1 VTSTEAFPYWLI
13 LYLTLEMLYI
23 INYLHKCQIIHADI
37 KADNLLVN
45 MLPSSIDYF
54 EPTKTKCLVLIDY
67 NRSID
72 LSVLP
77 NEAEFNAKTDNK
89 SLLCSE
95 MKEDKPWTYQ
105 IDYYGIISSIHCII
119 FKKYMSTYTE
129 NNRNKITQSI
139 PRQFDKLYTKLFD
152 TFLNIPSCHELP
164 NLEEDFIRHFVILFK
179 TELGASFSKS
189 KKYLADLNEKY
200 PAFLKKQRV

>member
-1 VTSTEAFPYWLI
+1 V
-13 LYLTLEMLYI
+13 LYLTLEMLNI

-37 KADNLLVN
+37 KADNLLIN
-45 MLPSSIDYF
+45 QLPSSIEYF
-54 EPTKTKCLVLIDY
+54 DSTRTKCLVLIDY

-77 NEAEFNAKTDNK
+77 TEAEFNAKTDNK

-105 IDYYGIISSIHCII
+105 IDFYGIISSIHCIV
-119 FKKYMSTYTE
+119 FKKYMNTFNE
-129 NNRNKITQSI
+129 QGKNKITQSI
-139 PRQFDKLYTKLFD
+139 PRQFDKLYGKLFE

-164 NLEEDFIRHFVILFK
+164 DLEHDFIRHFVVLFK
-179 TELGASFSKS
+179 TELGATFSKS

-200 PAFLKKQRV
+200 PASLANNRAR